1 MRLSFALKCIL
12 TVNCLLTSHTQVSCV
27 FFKNRIKTYAVL
39 HGFPNTSNLVYHSPV
54 LEIEKQ
60 QNPAKQK
67 NPHCYLEP
75 FDLFIHYTHS
85 LQLPVYTYLLLCCKN
100 ACMRFSIFCA
110 SPTWNSRDFINGV
123 LKLYSEVFSCL
134 HTNAT
139 MCSY

>member
-1 MRLSFALKCIL
+1 M
-12 TVNCLLTSHTQVSCV
+12 QVSCV

-39 HGFPNTSNLVYHSPV
+39 HSFPNTSNLVYHSPV

-85 LQLPVYTYLLLCCKN
+85 LQLPVSAVKMLV
-100 ACMRFSIFCA
+100 CA
-110 SPTWNSRDFINGV
+110 
-123 LKLYSEVFSCL
+123 LVFFALVQHGIQETSL
-134 HTNAT
+134 
-139 MCSY
+139 MVF